1 MNLKDIMPGG
11 KPVTKRN
18 TVWFPLYK
26 ALSAVQFLETK
37 SRMMVDRVWR
47 KGGMRCLMGI
57 FSLMQGE
64 FWRLVA
70 QPYERR

>member
-1 MNLKDIMPGG
+1 MNLKDIMLRG

-18 TVWFPLYK
+18 TVWFPLHK
-26 ALSAVQFLETK
+26 ALSVVRFLETK
-37 SRMMVDRVWR
+37 RMMVDRVWG

-57 FSLMQGE
+57 FSLLQDE